1 MEKIYFNYPFMIFQK
16 CKCMQQ
22 IPIKEIHL
30 QSEDN
35 NTILLKYEV
44 TCTCCGNVIRR
55 AYKVAKGS
63 TELTSDINAFKIIP
77 SIKDEIALVKLDT
90 IKAKIKNNEL
100 FLYGNYS
107 HLRFFDNAI
116 ENDVIPISYTRNMQE
131 LNV

>member
-1 MEKIYFNYPFMIFQK
+1 MEKINFSYPFMIFQK
-16 CKCMQQ
+16 CECMQQ
-22 IPIKEIHL
+22 IHLSEIDVQL
-30 QSEDN
+30 EVN
-35 NTILLKYEV
+35 NVMLLKYEV

-90 IKAKIKNNEL
+90 VKAKIKNAKL

-116 ENDVIPISYTRNMQE
+116 ENDVIPILYTKNKQ
-131 LNV
+131 